1 MYHDTLP
8 HHVDSLYMN
17 LQSRHSG
24 TQHLQYDG
32 RETKVRRVFHT
43 AFPVLK
49 LLRARNWVKSCPMSQ
64 ATAIFDNPSSAIHV
78 SKKHSVHLIIET
90 P

>member
-1 MYHDTLP
+1 MI
-8 HHVDSLYMN
+8 HVDSSYIN

-24 TQHLQYDG
+24 TQHLHYNG
-32 RETKVRRVFHT
+32 REAKVRRVLYT

-49 LLRARNWVKSCPMSQ
+49 LLRARSWVKSCPMSQ

-78 SKKHSVHLIIET
+78 SKKHAVHLIIET